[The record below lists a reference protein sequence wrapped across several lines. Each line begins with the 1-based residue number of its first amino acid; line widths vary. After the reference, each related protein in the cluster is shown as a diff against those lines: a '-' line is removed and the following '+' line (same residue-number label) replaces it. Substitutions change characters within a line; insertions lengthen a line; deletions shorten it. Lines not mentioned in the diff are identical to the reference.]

1 MRVVTSPDN
10 LPSTISRVAVVGT
23 SGCGKSTFA
32 RDLASRAGLPHV
44 ELDAIH
50 WNDDWTESPD
60 EEFNEQFGRATAAGR
75 WVIDGNYG
83 RRGLQSRVFDD
94 ADLVVWLD
102 LPFATIFRR
111 IVARSIRRAAT
122 KETLWGTNNH
132 ESFRILLTS
141 KYSMPLWVIKT
152 FRSRRRQYEALE
164 EPDAHPHTALLRV
177 KNPRD
182 VLTWSGAIARVSSRE
197 PTASDPP

>member
-1 MRVVTSPDN
+1 MRVVTRPDHVPSP
-10 LPSTISRVAVVGT
+10 ISCVAVVGT

-32 RDLASRAGLPHV
+32 RNLAARAGLPHV

-50 WNDDWTESPD
+50 WNNDWTESPD
-60 EEFNEQFGRATAAGR
+60 DEFNANFDRATDAGR

-83 RRGLQSRVFDD
+83 RRGMQERIFDD

-102 LPFATIFRR
+102 LPFTTIFRR
-111 IVARSIRRAAT
+111 ICVRSVRRAAT

-132 ESFRILLTS
+132 ESFRLLLTS

-152 FRSRRRQYEALE
+152 FRLRRRQFAALE
-164 EPDAHPHTALLRV
+164 EPDIHPETALLRIRS
-177 KNPRD
+177 PRRTM
-182 VLTWSGAIARVSSRE
+182 TWLDAIARVSSRE
-197 PTASDPP
+197 PTATDPP